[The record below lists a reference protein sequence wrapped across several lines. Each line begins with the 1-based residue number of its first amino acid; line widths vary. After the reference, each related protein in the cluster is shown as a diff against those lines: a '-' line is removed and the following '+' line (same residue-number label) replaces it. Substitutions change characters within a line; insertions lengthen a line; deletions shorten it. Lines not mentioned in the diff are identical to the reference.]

1 MALPTGSFYNYYQH
15 YDYTYI
21 TSGAILVLASVF
33 LFLGMGLNYHLLAK
47 EKRQEEREARNQP
60 PEERT
65 AMLAPPAEPQ
75 GDPQADP
82 QGDHKESPAVPA
94 ISLEDVARMD
104 EDTV

>member
-1 MALPTGSFYNYYQH
+1 MSPPTGSFYNYYQH

-21 TSGAILVLASVF
+21 TSGAILVLASLF

-47 EKRQEEREARNQP
+47 EKRQEEREARDQP

-65 AMLAPPAEPQ
+65 AMLAPPADPQGEPQ
-75 GDPQADP
+75 GDPQ
-82 QGDHKESPAVPA
+82 ESPVLPAV
-94 ISLEDVARMD
+94 SLEDVARMD